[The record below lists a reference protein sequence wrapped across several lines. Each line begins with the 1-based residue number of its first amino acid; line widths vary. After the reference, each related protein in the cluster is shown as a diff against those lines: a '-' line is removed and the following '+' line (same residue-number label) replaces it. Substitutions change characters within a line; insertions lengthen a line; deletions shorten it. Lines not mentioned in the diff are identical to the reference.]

1 MTERF
6 YGGDD
11 FEVEDFAELCMSYD
25 NCPDGLLW
33 GWYEDLQEDG
43 CYNADDDI
51 IIGCIDATERMPAGS
66 WEFCYNALMY
76 GAFATLVR
84 REA

>member
-11 FEVEDFAELCMSYD
+11 FEVEDFASLCMSND

-33 GWYEDLQEDG
+33 GWYDDLRRDG
-43 CYNADDDI
+43 CYDADEDI
-51 IIGCIDATERMPAGS
+51 IIGCIDAPDRMPAGS
-66 WEFCYNALMY
+66 WKFEDNALMH

-84 REA
+84 RP